1 MRYVLVILALT
12 AIYGCQRPPAAQAA
26 GSSLYS
32 VSLPRLALN
41 EGERIS
47 GVKIALVGARVSA
60 VNTVPDDWFVE
71 IQPPISGESLLT
83 MSANHGLS
91 WLATTDRLDHFVT
104 VATDDHTKPALPATV
119 TVSTAK
125 GDREIALRPGDLRP
139 EPLSRL

>member
-1 MRYVLVILALT
+1 MRYTLLLSALT
-12 AIYGCQRPPAAQAA
+12 ALCGCQHPPAPHVADSA
-26 GSSLYS
+26 SYS
-32 VSLPRLALN
+32 ISLPAIPLGS
-41 EGERIS
+41 GERVS
-47 GVKIALVGARVSA
+47 GVTMTLVGGHISA